1 MHCYA
6 THTFPNFLYF
16 IWGRLF
22 QYVFSIMLWNI
33 LCSKIAQF
41 LYYCRQIFCTP
52 GTVTLFKIHIYK
64 TELLSQKYKLKPVV
78 RVVIFTIHTAIMWDA
93 FQGLQ
98 CKYVGSWGCRSGNE
112 SFNSK
117 IYTDG
122 KFLIQE
128 CQ

>member
-1 MHCYA
+1 MQHIHFPTFCILYEGHFSSMCSVLCFEISYAPKLPNSCTTVGKYFVPLVWLHCLKY
-6 THTFPNFLYF
+6 
-16 IWGRLF
+16 
-22 QYVFSIMLWNI
+22 
-33 LCSKIAQF
+33 
-41 LYYCRQIFCTP
+41 
-52 GTVTLFKIHIYK
+52 IYK

-78 RVVIFTIHTAIMWDA
+78 RVVIFAIHTAIMWDA

-112 SFNSK
+112 SCNSK